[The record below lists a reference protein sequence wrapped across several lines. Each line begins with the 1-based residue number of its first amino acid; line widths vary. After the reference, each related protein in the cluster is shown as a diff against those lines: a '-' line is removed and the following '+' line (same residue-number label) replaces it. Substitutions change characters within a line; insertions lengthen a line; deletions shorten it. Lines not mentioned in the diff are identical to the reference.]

1 MGVTVYSIVASVIFF
16 NIALVTAF
24 IMRRSSTFVARRT
37 VSYLLLMVLLGIIR
51 LLTPIDFDKAFVV
64 RSYQVIP
71 MIEDFL
77 NRPIV
82 GSYTFGS
89 LLLLVWLA
97 GTVTFIVRDMIIQIR
112 FIHASRNYPPSDRRD
127 LLDLAGE
134 YGSNFGLLVSS
145 SISRPYTAG
154 LFRPVIYL
162 PDIELPEEQWRTIL
176 RHEVQHIRSHDEVKK
191 LFFLA
196 IQALFWWN
204 PLAHISRKEIDTILE
219 LQCDARVT
227 AGMSKEE
234 VDAYL
239 DLLWTLKER
248 KAERRIPVGASTMV
262 WDQKQL
268 ESRFAAL
275 RDADITKKRRRHD
288 VTYFLLAAL
297 FLLSYFV
304 IVQPARFPGET
315 GCWDEPLD
323 SKEVY
328 LLQDNPEISTEYIV
342 HKDGEYLF
350 FVGDQCIC
358 LLDEEKLSEEPFK
371 SLPIVEE
378 NK

>member
-16 NIALVTAF
+16 NVALVTAF

-64 RSYQVIP
+64 RSYQVIS

-77 NRPIV
+77 NRSIV

-97 GTVTFIVRDMIIQIR
+97 GTVTFIVRDMIMQIR
-112 FIHASRNYPPSDRRD
+112 FVHASHNYPPSDRRD

-145 SISRPYTAG
+145 SISCPYTAG

-176 RHEVQHIRSHDEVKK
+176 RHEVQHIRSHDELKK

-219 LQCDARVT
+219 LQCDAKVT
-227 AGMSKEE
+227 AGMSQEE

-248 KAERRIPVGASTMV
+248 KAEQRIPVGASTMV

-268 ESRFAAL
+268 EARFAAL
-275 RDADITKKRRRHD
+275 RDADIAKKRHPRAI
-288 VTYFLLAAL
+288 VYGLLLAMFVA
-297 FLLSYFV
+297 SYFV
-304 IVQPARFPGET
+304 IVQPIRLPEET
-315 GCWDEPLD
+315 DYVSD
-323 SKEVY
+323 
-328 LLQDNPEISTEYIV
+328 ISTPDGTYSLPYYSDISNEYIV
-342 HKDGEYLF
+342 YTNGEYLF
-350 FVGDQCIC
+350 YIDGHYMCR
-358 LLDEEKLSEEPFK
+358 LDEEKLLEDPFK
-371 SLPIVEE
+371 SIPILEE

>member
-51 LLTPIDFDKAFVV
+51 LLTPIDFDKAYVV
-64 RSYQVIP
+64 RSYQVLP

-77 NRPIV
+77 NRSIV

-219 LQCDARVT
+219 LQCDAKVT
-227 AGMSKEE
+227 AGMSQEE

-239 DLLWTLKER
+239 DLLWTLKGR
-248 KAERRIPVGASTMV
+248 KAEQRIPVGASTMV
-262 WDQKQL
+262 WDQKEL
-268 ESRFAAL
+268 EARFAAL
-275 RDADITKKRRRHD
+275 RNDGTVHRRRPSF
-288 VTYFLLAAL
+288 VLYIVVFSV
-297 FLLSYFV
+297 FVLSYFL
-304 IVQPARFPGET
+304 IVQPVRFADKYALEGDLSQA
-315 GCWDEPLD
+315 DEYVVLPVTAEKTD
-323 SKEVY
+323 M
-328 LLQDNPEISTEYIV
+328 YIV
-342 HKDGEYLF
+342 HSNGEYLLYINGVF
-350 FVGDQCIC
+350 LNPI
-358 LLDEEKLSEEPFK
+358 SEEMLLMEPFQ
-371 SLPIVEE
+371 SLPIMEE

>member
-219 LQCDARVT
+219 LQCDAKVT

-239 DLLWTLKER
+239 DLLWTLTER
-248 KAERRIPVGASTMV
+248 KAEQRIPVGASTMV

-268 ESRFAAL
+268 EARFAAL
-275 RDADITKKRRRHD
+275 QNAGSSREKRPP
-288 VTYFLLAAL
+288 VVLYILLIVL
-297 FLLSYFV
+297 FGASYFV
-304 IVQPARFPGET
+304 LVQPARFV
-315 GCWDEPLD
+315 
-323 SKEVY
+323 S
-328 LLQDNPEISTEYIV
+328 
-342 HKDGEYLF
+342 
-350 FVGDQCIC
+350 
-358 LLDEEKLSEEPFK
+358 EEKLVEGLALTDDYYTINVTGNTSEMQLIYEDGCYNLYVGDTFLSPIDKDQLQNEPFN
-371 SLPIVEE
+371 SLPIIGG
-378 NK
+378 

>member
-97 GTVTFIVRDMIIQIR
+97 GTVTYIVRDMIMQIC
-112 FIHASRNYPPSDRRD
+112 FVQASRNYPPSDRRD

-219 LQCDARVT
+219 LQCDAKVT

-239 DLLWTLKER
+239 DLLWTLTER
-248 KAERRIPVGASTMV
+248 KAEQRIPVGASTMV

-275 RDADITKKRRRHD
+275 RDACPTSAMRPSIILYIILFA
-288 VTYFLLAAL
+288 V

-304 IVQPARFPGET
+304 IVQPIGFPDET
-315 GCWDEPLD
+315 EYWDGSYNPE
-323 SKEVY
+323 EVY
-328 LLQDNPEISTEYIV
+328 MLPHESVISREYILYQNGV
-342 HKDGEYLF
+342 YMY
-350 FVGDQCIC
+350 FVDDQYIC
-358 LLDEEKLSEEPFK
+358 PIDKEKLSDEAFC
-371 SLPIVEE
+371 LIPILEVD
-378 NK
+378 K

>member
-97 GTVTFIVRDMIIQIR
+97 GTVTFIVRDMITQIR
-112 FIHASRNYPPSDRRD
+112 FVHASHNYPPSDRRD

-162 PDIELPEEQWRTIL
+162 PDIELSEEQWRTIL
-176 RHEVQHIRSHDEVKK
+176 RHEVQHIRSHDELKK

-219 LQCDARVT
+219 LQCDAKVT
-227 AGMSKEE
+227 AGMSDEE

-248 KAERRIPVGASTMV
+248 KAEQRIPVGASTMV

-268 ESRFAAL
+268 EARFVAIQNSVSASKMCSS
-275 RDADITKKRRRHD
+275 AI
-288 VTYFLLAAL
+288 VNIFLFAI
-297 FLLSYFV
+297 FVLSYFV
-304 IVQPARFPGET
+304 IVQPARFPNEAVSLADAG
-315 GCWDEPLD
+315 D
-323 SKEVY
+323 SDNAF
-328 LLQDNPEISTEYIV
+328 LLPYSTEMTDEYIYYV
-342 HKDGEYLF
+342 DGEYLYF
-350 FVGDQCIC
+350 AGDQYIC
-358 LLDEEKLSEEPFK
+358 SIDEEKLSDEAF
-371 SLPIVEE
+371 SSIPILEVE
-378 NK
+378 K

>member
-51 LLTPIDFDKAFVV
+51 LLTPIDFDKAYVV

-77 NRPIV
+77 NRSIV
-82 GSYTFGS
+82 GGYTFGS

-219 LQCDARVT
+219 LQCDAKVT
-227 AGMSKEE
+227 AGMSNEE

-248 KAERRIPVGASTMV
+248 KAEQRIPVGASTMV
-262 WDQKQL
+262 WDQKEL
-268 ESRFAAL
+268 ETRFAAL
-275 RDADITKKRRRHD
+275 QNAGSSREKRPP
-288 VTYFLLAAL
+288 VVLYILLIVL
-297 FLLSYFV
+297 FGASYFV
-304 IVQPARFPGET
+304 LVQPARFV
-315 GCWDEPLD
+315 
-323 SKEVY
+323 S
-328 LLQDNPEISTEYIV
+328 
-342 HKDGEYLF
+342 
-350 FVGDQCIC
+350 
-358 LLDEEKLSEEPFK
+358 EEKLVEGLALTDDYYTINVTGNTSEMHLIYEDGCYNLYVGDTFVSPIDKDQLQNEPFN
-371 SLPIVEE
+371 SLPIIGG
-378 NK
+378 